1 MKKNIKITPEGTRDL
16 LFEECLARR
25 EAEGKLS
32 DLFVCR
38 GYSEVMTPGIEFY
51 DVFDAMPMAVPSD
64 GMYKLTD
71 DKGRLL
77 VLRPDN
83 TMPIARLTATRLQN
97 AALPVRLYYAQ
108 DVYHLNHGLTG
119 RNDQQFQAGVE
130 LIGAAGKRADLEVL
144 SLAAEAVRLFADG
157 EETSF
162 RIEIGHIGFFNAL
175 IAALNVE
182 QEIQDDIRELIESK
196 NYAALS
202 DKLDTLPADETA
214 DAIRRLP
221 RLFGGEEVLE
231 KARKLSRNAEARQA
245 LDYLS
250 GLYKTLCH
258 LGLRDQVMIDLG
270 MVHRNEYYTG
280 VIFRGYVEGSGDAV
294 VSGGRYDTLLQQ
306 FGSPLPA
313 TGFGVNVDA
322 LTKVM
327 LDKSEVDPP
336 MLPEALVFALPDQE
350 AAALKRV
357 NDLIG
362 EGMLCEFSIFDTLE
376 ETLEYAR
383 QRQIPQVFA
392 VKAESDTEVYEI

>member
-1 MKKNIKITPEGTRDL
+1 MKKTMKITPEGTRDL
-16 LFEECLARR
+16 LFEECIARR

-51 DVFDAMPMAVPSD
+51 DVFDAMPMAIPSD

-77 VLRPDN
+77 VMRPDN

-108 DVYHLNHGLTG
+108 DVFHLNHGLTG

-130 LIGAAGKRADLEVL
+130 LIGAAGLRADLEML
-144 SLAAEAVRLFADG
+144 SLAAEAIRLFADG

-162 RIEIGHIGFFNAL
+162 RMEIGHIGFFHAL
-175 IAALNVE
+175 IASLQVE

-196 NYAALS
+196 NYAGLS
-202 DKLDTLPADETA
+202 DILDTLPAGETV

-221 RLFGGEEVLE
+221 RLFGGEEVLGE
-231 KARKLSRNAEARQA
+231 AEKLSRNPQARQA
-245 LDYLS
+245 LAYLS
-250 GLYKTLCH
+250 GLYGTLCR
-258 LGLRDQVMIDLG
+258 LGLGDQVMIDLG

-294 VSGGRYDTLLQQ
+294 VSGGRYDTLLRQ
-306 FGSPLPA
+306 FGRALPA

-327 LDKSEVDPP
+327 LDKGEVEPP
-336 MLPEALVFALPDQE
+336 MAPEALVYAQPEQE

-362 EGMLCEFSIFDTLE
+362 QGMLCEFSVFDTLE

-392 VKAESDTEVYEI
+392 VGAAGETDIHEI

>member
-16 LFEECLARR
+16 LVEECLARR

-77 VLRPDN
+77 VMRPDN

-130 LIGAAGKRADLEVL
+130 LIGAAGKRSDLEVL
-144 SLAAEAVRLFADG
+144 SLSAEAVRLFADG

-202 DKLDTLPADETA
+202 DKLDTLPADETV

>member
-77 VLRPDN
+77 VMRPDN

-175 IAALNVE
+175 IASLNVE

-202 DKLDTLPADETA
+202 DKLDTLPADETV

-392 VKAESDTEVYEI
+392 VKAEGDTEVYEI

>member
-77 VLRPDN
+77 VMRPDN

-130 LIGAAGKRADLEVL
+130 LIGAAGKRADLDVL

-202 DKLDTLPADETA
+202 DKLDTLPADETV

>member
-1 MKKNIKITPEGTRDL
+1 MRQNRRITPEGTRDL
-16 LFEECLARR
+16 LFEECMARR

-51 DVFDAMPMAVPSD
+51 DVFDAMPMAIPSD

-77 VLRPDN
+77 VMRPDN

-97 AALPVRLYYAQ
+97 AVLPVRLYYAQ

-130 LIGAAGKRADLEVL
+130 LIGAAGMRADLEML
-144 SLAAEAVRLFADG
+144 SLAAEAIRLFADG
-157 EETSF
+157 EDTSF

-175 IAALNVE
+175 IAALEVE
-182 QEIQDDIRELIESK
+182 GEVRDEIRELIESK

-202 DKLDTLPADETA
+202 DKLDALPADETVN
-214 DAIRRLP
+214 AIRRLP

-231 KARKLSRNAEARQA
+231 KAATLCRNREAAQALEYLSR
-245 LDYLS
+245 
-250 GLYKTLCH
+250 LYQSLCR

-306 FGSPLPA
+306 FGPALPA

-327 LDKSEVDPP
+327 LDKGEVDPP
-336 MLPEALVFALPDQE
+336 MAPEALVYAQPGQE
-350 AAALKRV
+350 VAALKRV

-362 EGMLCEFSIFDTLE
+362 EGMLCEFSVFDGLE
-376 ETLEYAR
+376 ETLAYAR
-383 QRQIPQVFA
+383 ERQIPQVFA
-392 VKAESDTEVYEI
+392 VGEAGETEIYEI

>member
-77 VLRPDN
+77 VMRPDN

-196 NYAALS
+196 NAALS
-202 DKLDTLPADETA
+202 DKLDTLPADETV